1 MDGKG
6 LSLIGYV
13 GGLVS
18 KGLAKLLL
26 VRDRARQ
33 RRYTTQPLVSSI
45 EAEISIPS
53 QKTGGK
59 GA

>member
-26 VRDRARQ
+26 VPTRPG
-33 RRYTTQPLVSSI
+33 TTATIHYPTVGF
-45 EAEISIPS
+45 EH
-53 QKTGGK
+53 
-59 GA
+59 